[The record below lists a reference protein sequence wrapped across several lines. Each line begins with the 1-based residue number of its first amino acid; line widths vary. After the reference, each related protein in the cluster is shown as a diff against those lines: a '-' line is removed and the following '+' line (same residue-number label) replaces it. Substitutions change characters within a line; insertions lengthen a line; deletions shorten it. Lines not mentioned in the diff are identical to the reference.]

1 MTILC
6 NYFTSTNL
14 YHVCVIY
21 RYLQKLRPQKAFLI
35 KFEFESDKK
44 KNCVLKCINNFVVE
58 GGRGNRAAFPF
69 YYFKKFLQAVASP
82 CNPPFYLAK

>member
-44 KNCVLKCINNFVVE
+44 KNCVLKKYVIDKELQHTEDFIFCVALFAFHFVLE
-58 GGRGNRAAFPF
+58 
-69 YYFKKFLQAVASP
+69 KIS
-82 CNPPFYLAK
+82 